1 MPQVRV
7 YNLGYDPG
15 TGIGELLHTTTVR
28 HAMGMIRREVA
39 VPVELTVVD
48 ERIVPLA
55 LELTRELSGAWVEG
69 AGRRSVGFS
78 YRAVHERDHWT
89 CAYCGRS
96 VSRAPACEA
105 LLATVDHILPVSAEV
120 APPGRTSSRRA
131 RGATTARRTAP
142 PRRPGCRCASRPT
155 IRPSPTGWED
165 TSRTSRCCSAP
176 DQGAAPADVTR
187 NAPAATCSYLIYE
200 LLSAHD

>member
-1 MPQVRV
+1 MTGVQTCALPI
-7 YNLGYDPG
+7 YPG

-105 LLATVDHILPVSAEV
+105 LLATVDHILPVSRGGRSSWTNLVSACKGCNNRKADRTPAEAGMPLRF
-120 APPGRTSSRRA
+120 APYDPAVSYRVGGHVEDLPVLL
-131 RGATTARRTAP
+131 GA
-142 PRRPGCRCASRPT
+142 
-155 IRPSPTGWED
+155 
-165 TSRTSRCCSAP
+165 
-176 DQGAAPADVTR
+176 
-187 NAPAATCSYLIYE
+187 
-200 LLSAHD
+200 

>member
-7 YNLGYDPG
+7 YNLGYDPA

-39 VPVELTVVD
+39 VPVELPLVE
-48 ERIVPLA
+48 ERIVPTA

-78 YRAVHERDHWT
+78 YRAVHERDHWP

-96 VSRAPACEA
+96 V
-105 LLATVDHILPVSAEV
+105 
-120 APPGRTSSRRA
+120 
-131 RGATTARRTAP
+131 
-142 PRRPGCRCASRPT
+142 
-155 IRPSPTGWED
+155 
-165 TSRTSRCCSAP
+165 
-176 DQGAAPADVTR
+176 
-187 NAPAATCSYLIYE
+187 
-200 LLSAHD
+200 

>member
-7 YNLGYDPG
+7 YNLGYDPE

-39 VPVELTVVD
+39 APVELTLVE
-48 ERIVPLA
+48 ERIVPTA

-96 VSRAPACEA
+96 VSRTPAREA
-105 LLATVDHILPVSAEV
+105 LLATVDHIQPVSRGGPSSWTNLVSACKECNNRKADRTPEEAGMPLRV
-120 APPGRTSSRRA
+120 APFDPSRSYRV
-131 RGATTARRTAP
+131 GGHVEDL
-142 PRRPGCRCASRPT
+142 PRPLETDDALVIG
-155 IRPSPTGWED
+155 
-165 TSRTSRCCSAP
+165 
-176 DQGAAPADVTR
+176 
-187 NAPAATCSYLIYE
+187 
-200 LLSAHD
+200 

>member
-7 YNLGYDPG
+7 FNLGYDPG

-28 HAMGMIRREVA
+28 HAMGMIRRGVA

-105 LLATVDHILPVSAEV
+105 LLATVDHILPVSRGGRSSWTNLVSACKGCNNRKADRTPAEAGMPLRF
-120 APPGRTSSRRA
+120 APYDPAVSYRVGGHVEDLPVLL
-131 RGATTARRTAP
+131 GA
-142 PRRPGCRCASRPT
+142 
-155 IRPSPTGWED
+155 
-165 TSRTSRCCSAP
+165 
-176 DQGAAPADVTR
+176 
-187 NAPAATCSYLIYE
+187 
-200 LLSAHD
+200 